1 MVTQLSDEFKIEL
14 ARIKQEQGVEQRDKL
29 LAEILN
35 GLVAL
40 LSPEQQ
46 AAVRQAGKIAQ
57 AFELLK
63 NFSQQNLAHAEAA
76 SNSH

>member
-14 ARIKQEQGVEQRDKL
+14 ARIKQEQGVEQRDKR

-46 AAVRQAGKIAQ
+46 AAVRQVGKISQ

-63 NFSQQNLAHAEAA
+63 NFSQQNLAQAEAA
-76 SNSH
+76 SNSR